1 MINQSDPLCRKF
13 KKPGWS
19 RSLQILFIMLV
30 IAALFL
36 GGCQVSPGSD
46 TQTTQA
52 STPSP
57 TAAPTLTPTP
67 EPTPTPSPTPA
78 PTPTPWPTPA
88 LAADPQAE
96 AYFGPLPTPSQQV
109 RELVHNEVKGIYIG
123 AGGNIVSNLAV
134 ARATEVNAVVIDL
147 KESDGIYFDCT
158 VPLALEIGAVRNVIN
173 LKSLVEKCHA
183 EGVTVIGRIVCFK
196 DEHLTVARPEFSI
209 RDQAGNPLKFSNEG
223 GKSFASPYEKQ
234 VWQYYIDIALDAISF
249 GVDEIQFDY
258 VRFPTGPARGG
269 AKPYFGAEGTVPTR
283 IAAINRFLQTAKVY
297 IQDEQGIP
305 LGADV
310 FAIIMTNLPDSAGL
324 GQEWATVGLTG
335 IDSVSPMIY
344 PSHYA
349 NSSTGHYTG
358 NGKGTFINGILFEKP
373 DLEPYGVMYNVLAAS
388 RAATEQASYA
398 VNRPWLQAFTAS
410 YLPEGYYQLYG
421 AEEIRAQIKA
431 IEDAGFSEWICWD
444 PAATY
449 SNSFFAAQD

>member
-1 MINQSDPLCRKF
+1 MPMRK
-13 KKPGWS
+13 KTRPGS
-19 RSLQILFIMLV
+19 RRSLT
-30 IAALFL
+30 AALL
-36 GGCQVSPGSD
+36 IIALMPGLAGCLSGPVPTGQPTPGITSQPVD
-46 TQTTQA
+46 TTMPTPVPTA
-52 STPSP
+52 TPSP
-57 TAAPTLTPTP
+57 TPSPA
-67 EPTPTPSPTPA
+67 PSPTPA
-78 PTPTPWPTPA
+78 PTPA
-88 LAADPQAE
+88 LAADPLAE
-96 AYFGPLPTPSQQV
+96 SYFGPLPTPAIQL
-109 RELVHNEVKGIYIG
+109 REMSHNPVKGIYAG
-123 AGGNIVSNLAV
+123 AGGNIESNLAV

-147 KESDGIYFDCT
+147 KESDGIYFDCK
-158 VPLALEIGAVRNVIN
+158 VPLALEIGAVKNVID
-173 LKSLVEKCHA
+173 LKALVEQCHA

-196 DEHLTVARPEFSI
+196 DEHLTAARPEYAIS
-209 RDQAGNPLKFSNEG
+209 DQAGNPLKFSNEG
-223 GKSFASPYEKQ
+223 SKSFASPYKKET
-234 VWQYYIDIALDAISF
+234 WQYYIDIALDAISF

-310 FAIIMTNLPDSAGL
+310 FAIIMTNLPDSVGL

-358 NGKGTFINGILFEKP
+358 NGKGTFINGILFDKP
-373 DLEPYGVMYNVLAAS
+373 DLDPYGVMYNALAAS
-388 RAATEQASYA
+388 KAATEQADYA

-410 YLPEGYYQLYG
+410 YLPEGYYQAYE

-449 SNSFFAAQD
+449 SSSFFAAQD

>member
-1 MINQSDPLCRKF
+1 MLKIIHTIKQDLKNNGWLRK
-13 KKPGWS
+13 PYG
-19 RSLQILFIMLV
+19 LLILLLT
-30 IAALFL
+30 ALLLL
-36 GGCQVSPGSD
+36 GGCRLNPSTTPETTPGLTS
-46 TQTTQA
+46 Q
-52 STPSP
+52 P
-57 TAAPTLTPTP
+57 TAGPTLSPTP

-88 LAADPQAE
+88 LAADPLAE
-96 AYFGPLPTPSQQV
+96 AYFGPLPTPAQQV
-109 RELVHNEVKGIYIG
+109 REPRHNPVKGIYIG

-158 VPLALEIGAVRNVIN
+158 VPLALEIGAVKNVID
-173 LKSLVEKCHA
+173 LKTLVEQCHA

-196 DEHLTVARPEFSI
+196 DEYLTAARPEFSI

-310 FAIIMTNLPDSAGL
+310 FAIIMTNLPDSTGL

-358 NGKGTFINGILFEKP
+358 NGKGTFINGILFDKP
-373 DLEPYGVMYNVLAAS
+373 DLEPYEVMFNVLAAS
-388 RAATEQASYA
+388 KTATEQESYA
-398 VNRPWLQAFTAS
+398 INRPWLQAFTAS
-410 YLPEGYYQLYG
+410 YLPEGYYQEYG

-431 IEDAGFSEWICWD
+431 IENAGFSEWICWD

-449 SNSFFAAQD
+449 SNSFFAVQD